1 MEARERV
8 AMASPLNQTDLS
20 ANRKLIRPSLAEVR
34 DQLSRG
40 TPGSAGA
47 GAGGSAVAASAS
59 APAAGSPS
67 PSARPPKKPV
77 PPDQTNAESFYYLKQ
92 MQTKTEMVLVLRDGE
107 QIRGVIEWYDRHCLK
122 VHRQGEPNL
131 LVYKSMVK
139 YMFKADEANR

>member
-1 MEARERV
+1 MCSARSRSRVGRSVWPMEARERV

-34 DQLSRG
+34 DQLSRS
-40 TPGSAGA
+40 TPGGA
-47 GAGGSAVAASAS
+47 GAGGSALAASATV
-59 APAAGSPS
+59 PAAASPS

-107 QIRGVIEWYDRHCLK
+107 QIRGVIEWYD
-122 VHRQGEPNL
+122 
-131 LVYKSMVK
+131 
-139 YMFKADEANR
+139 